1 MENLESVPSAGAS
14 PLPPSVSPVMPT
26 VSPRAPARVE
36 GMGEQVRM
44 VRQVLDSFAKR
55 DVQSALELA
64 DPRIELVFPAT
75 ADVTRG
81 GKPYRGF
88 EGVFAYFRDIAR
100 VWDELE
106 IVPSAFR
113 EVADDVLVL
122 GRLRAHRVGG
132 LLLDVPAQWLF
143 QIRDGKVVYVH
154 SYPSREEALEAAGLT
169 E

>member
-1 MENLESVPSAGAS
+1 MKNLESVPSASVS
-14 PLPPSVSPVMPT
+14 PVPPSVS
-26 VSPRAPARVE
+26 SRVAAQAE
-36 GMGEQVRM
+36 GVGEPIRM
-44 VRQVLDSFAKR
+44 VRQVLDSFARR
-55 DVQSALELA
+55 DVQAALELA
-64 DPRIELVFPAT
+64 DPRIELVLPAT

-106 IVPSAFR
+106 IVPRDFR
-113 EVADDVLVL
+113 EVADDVLVF
-122 GRLRAHRVGG
+122 GRLRARRVGG

-154 SYPSREEALEAAGLT
+154 SYPSQEEALEAAGLA
-169 E
+169 EE

>member
-1 MENLESVPSAGAS
+1 V
-14 PLPPSVSPVMPT
+14 
-26 VSPRAPARVE
+26 
-36 GMGEQVRM
+36 GEAIRL
-44 VRQVLDSFAKR
+44 VRQVLDSFARR
-55 DVQSALELA
+55 DVQAALELA
-64 DPRIELVFPAT
+64 DPRVELVFPAT

-106 IVPSAFR
+106 IVPRDFR
-113 EVADDVLVL
+113 EVADDVLVF
-122 GRLRAHRVGG
+122 GRLRARRVGG